1 MSAVAGKNLGDN
13 KEPEELEL
21 EQLVDQFGDQVVL
34 HLLLDLNL
42 QRKK

>member
-1 MSAVAGKNLGDN
+1 MSAVAGKNLGDK
-13 KEPEELEL
+13 KEPVEQEP
-21 EQLVDQFGDQVVL
+21 EQLVDRFGDQVVL